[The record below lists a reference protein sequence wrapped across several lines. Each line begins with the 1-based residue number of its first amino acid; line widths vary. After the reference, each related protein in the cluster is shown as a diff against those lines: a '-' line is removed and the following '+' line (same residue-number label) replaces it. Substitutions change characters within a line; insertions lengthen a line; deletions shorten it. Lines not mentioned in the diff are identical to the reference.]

1 MNNRPIKVGDQF
13 EWNYQPKKNKNFFI
27 RLIGQLFS
35 HILKNKT

>member
-1 MNNRPIKVGDQF
+1 MNNRPMKVGDQV

-35 HILKNKT
+35 PILKNKT